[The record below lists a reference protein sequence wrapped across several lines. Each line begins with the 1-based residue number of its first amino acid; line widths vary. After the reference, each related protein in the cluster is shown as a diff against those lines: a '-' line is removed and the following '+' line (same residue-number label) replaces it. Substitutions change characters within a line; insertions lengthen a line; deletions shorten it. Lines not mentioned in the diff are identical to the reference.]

1 MKVLSLF
8 DGISG
13 AAQALKELGVEC
25 DYYASE
31 IDKYTI
37 QISKAN
43 HPDIIQIGDVK
54 GLVVEDGY
62 IFHNQNNDP
71 MKNGGSFKADID
83 LLVAGFPCQSFSIAG
98 NQKGFGD
105 ERGQLFFDLLR
116 ILNQVKPKYFI
127 FENVFSMGK
136 ANKAFIDEKLG
147 IGHIMINSA
156 LVTAQCRKRI
166 YWVGK
171 LVNGKYEQVKID
183 QPEDRHIYLKD
194 ILTGGEISPIAYSPY
209 NKKFNQ
215 QGKAYSLG
223 TNPQCRTA
231 IAGQLVF
238 DKPVRVG
245 HFNKGGQGDRVY
257 STEGKSICL
266 SATSGGLG
274 SKTGLYAIAQ
284 RGRYENGKVKQKLET
299 SYSEKANALTTVQK
313 DSLFL
318 DLNQHNIRRPTPTEC
333 ERLQGFP
340 DGFCSMVSN
349 TQAYKAL
356 GNSFTVPVIKHILW
370 SLF

>member
-13 AAQALKELGVEC
+13 AAQALKELGLEC

-31 IDKYTI
+31 IDKYAI

-171 LVNGKYEQVKID
+171 LVNM
-183 QPEDRHIYLKD
+183 
-194 ILTGGEISPIAYSPY
+194 S
-209 NKKFNQ
+209 
-215 QGKAYSLG
+215 
-223 TNPQCRTA
+223 
-231 IAGQLVF
+231 
-238 DKPVRVG
+238 
-245 HFNKGGQGDRVY
+245 
-257 STEGKSICL
+257 KS
-266 SATSGGLG
+266 
-274 SKTGLYAIAQ
+274 K
-284 RGRYENGKVKQKLET
+284 
-299 SYSEKANALTTVQK
+299 
-313 DSLFL
+313 
-318 DLNQHNIRRPTPTEC
+318 
-333 ERLQGFP
+333 
-340 DGFCSMVSN
+340 
-349 TQAYKAL
+349 
-356 GNSFTVPVIKHILW
+356 
-370 SLF
+370 

>member
-1 MKVLSLF
+1 MPQKNL
-8 DGISG
+8 
-13 AAQALKELGVEC
+13 LGW
-25 DYYASE
+25 
-31 IDKYTI
+31 
-37 QISKAN
+37 QI
-43 HPDIIQIGDVK
+43 
-54 GLVVEDGY
+54 
-62 IFHNQNNDP
+62 
-71 MKNGGSFKADID
+71 
-83 LLVAGFPCQSFSIAG
+83 
-98 NQKGFGD
+98 
-105 ERGQLFFDLLR
+105 
-116 ILNQVKPKYFI
+116 
-127 FENVFSMGK
+127 
-136 ANKAFIDEKLG
+136 
-147 IGHIMINSA
+147 
-156 LVTAQCRKRI
+156 
-166 YWVGK
+166 
-171 LVNGKYEQVKID
+171 GKYEQVKID

-194 ILTGGEISPIAYSPY
+194 ILTGGEISPI
-209 NKKFNQ
+209 
-215 QGKAYSLG
+215 AYSLG

-299 SYSEKANALTTVQK
+299 SYSEKANALTTAQK

-318 DLNQHNIRRPTPTEC
+318 DLNQYNIRRPTPTEC

-356 GNSFTVPVIKHILW
+356 GNSFTVPVIKHILR